1 MKSLINK
8 YKKLPQYLK
17 DNARFC
23 VWKQETGKGKV
34 PYQAN
39 GKRAKANKE
48 NTFTDFKKALDVVDK
63 FDGLGIGIFET
74 LSFTAI
80 GVHNIQPNRPKN

>member
-1 MKSLINK
+1 MKSLIKK
-8 YKKLPQYLK
+8 YEELPQYLK

-39 GKRAKANKE
+39 GKRARANKI
-48 NTFTDFKKALDVVDK
+48 NTFTEYRKQN
-63 FDGLGIGIFET
+63 GIADI
-74 LSFTAI
+74 
-80 GVHNIQPNRPKN
+80 